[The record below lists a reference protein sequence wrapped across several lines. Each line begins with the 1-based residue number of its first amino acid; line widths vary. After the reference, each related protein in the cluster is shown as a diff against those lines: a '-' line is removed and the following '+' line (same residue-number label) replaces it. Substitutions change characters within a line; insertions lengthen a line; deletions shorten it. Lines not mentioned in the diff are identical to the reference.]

1 MSVQVEI
8 IIFIYTQLRTSCFLF
23 YSFSFF
29 FCRKYVFIKIRNMKM
44 LRTRLQCY
52 NPLHHHHHPKLVFPE
67 TWFQRNKSNFM
78 SNSQLK
84 LCSWERRC
92 IVYWS
97 FWMHFDC
104 NLLFWLESTATSYH
118 KNLTKK
124 LQHHILGVEESL
136 KYFISNPISFKSQM
150 ICWVLESENDDFWPG
165 EK

>member
-8 IIFIYTQLRTSCFLF
+8 IIFIYAQLRTSCFLF
-23 YSFSFF
+23 FAENMFLS
-29 FCRKYVFIKIRNMKM
+29 KYAIWNM

-52 NPLHHHHHPKLVFPE
+52 NPLHHHHPKLVSPE

-104 NLLFWLESTATSYH
+104 NLLFWLGIHCHIISQKSY
-118 KNLTKK
+118 KETTTPFFGCRR
-124 LQHHILGVEESL
+124 ILKIPHL
-136 KYFISNPISFKSQM
+136 
-150 ICWVLESENDDFWPG
+150 
-165 EK
+165 

>member
-1 MSVQVEI
+1 VEI
-8 IIFIYTQLRTSCFLF
+8 IIFIYTQLQTSCFLF
-23 YSFSFF
+23 FSFF
-29 FCRKYVFIKIRNMKM
+29 FFAENTFLSKYTIWNM

-52 NPLHHHHHPKLVFPE
+52 NPLHHHHHHHHPKLVFPE

-104 NLLFWLESTATSYH
+104 NLLFWLGIH
-118 KNLTKK
+118 C
-124 LQHHILGVEESL
+124 HIISQKSCKETTTPYLGVEESL
-136 KYFISNPISFKSQM
+136 KYFISNPVSFSQL